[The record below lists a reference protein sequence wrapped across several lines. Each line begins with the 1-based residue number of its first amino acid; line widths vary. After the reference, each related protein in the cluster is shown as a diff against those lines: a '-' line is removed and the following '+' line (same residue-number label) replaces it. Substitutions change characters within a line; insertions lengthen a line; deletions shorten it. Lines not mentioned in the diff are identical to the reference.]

1 MTKARIV
8 MVLAAALAALPAGAQ
23 TGDWPAK
30 PIKIV
35 VPSAAGGAADFLAR
49 AFSRHFTQKTS
60 QAVVVENRPGAGAI
74 IGAQA
79 VKASAPDGYT
89 YLLSGM
95 STQSANAIL
104 YANLPY
110 DPQKDFEEIGMFGT
124 FPMIGMAKKD
134 GPIRNIADLIAA
146 AKANPG
152 KLSFGHHAAS
162 ALVPSELVKARAGV
176 SATGVPYKNV
186 TQIATDIASGNLDFA
201 FLDAL
206 SAMPALKGGLVEPI
220 AVTSPQRFHAFPN
233 VPAVAEALPGLSMVG
248 WLGLSAPAGTPR
260 PILERM
266 NALLR
271 EAQAEPTIKA
281 GLEGQGLT
289 VRPVTLDEQKAWVLE
304 DRKNWVEW
312 VRIAKIQRQSL

>member
-1 MTKARIV
+1 MKMTRWFPL
-8 MVLAAALAALPAGAQ
+8 VLAVALAPAVFAQ
-23 TGDWPAK
+23 SDWPAK
-30 PIKIV
+30 PIKVI

-49 AFSRHFTQKTS
+49 SFGRFFVQQTKQSA
-60 QAVVVENRPGAGAI
+60 VVENRPGAGAI

-95 STQSANAIL
+95 STQSANLIL

-124 FPMIGMAKKD
+124 FPMIGLAKKD
-134 GPIRNIADLIAA
+134 GPLRSVADIINA

-152 KLSFGHHAAS
+152 KLTFGHHAAS
-162 ALVPSELVKARAGV
+162 ALVPVELIKAPTGIAM
-176 SATGVPYKNV
+176 TGVPYKNV
-186 TQIATDIASGNLDFA
+186 TQISVDIAAGLLDFA
-201 FLDAL
+201 FIDAL
-206 SAMPALKGGLVEPI
+206 SAAPALKGGLLAPI
-220 AVTSPQRFHAFPN
+220 AVTSPQRFA
-233 VPAVAEALPGLSMVG
+233 ALPNTQAIAEVIPGYAMVG
-248 WLGLSAPAGTPR
+248 WLGLSAPAGTPK

-271 EAQAEPTIKA
+271 DALADPAIKA

-289 VRPVTLDEQKAWVLE
+289 VRAVTIEEQKAWVAE

-312 VRIAKIQRQSL
+312 VRIAKIPRQQL